1 MSISVTVSG
10 EDATSVVLEQVLS
23 DAVTV
28 SGSNSIQVT
37 TTSGDAATVTI
48 STGDTVTVTGNYSN
62 YVTGDVVR
70 PNEISDFLTSAQISS
85 NINSAI
91 DSLIDSAPDALNT
104 LNELAAAL
112 NDDEN
117 FGSDT
122 IVSISNLN
130 SATGQLSTATGLL
143 VQKSE
148 TGIFYT
154 NDNPSGFITGVDLSD
169 LEAATGNLDSRIT
182 SNDGD
187 ISALQTATGLLVQK
201 SETGSFI
208 SESQTGQF
216 YASSNP
222 SGFITGVDLS
232 YLETA
237 TGNLDSRI
245 TSNDGDI
252 SDLQTATG
260 LLVQKTETG
269 DFVTTFDTGAFYAN
283 SNPSGFITGVD
294 LSSYVQNSETGN
306 FITDS
311 DTGAFYA
318 ASNPSG
324 FITGVDLSSYV
335 QNSETGLFLVS
346 GEDAVVNNL
355 TASGNVGIGTD
366 TPSAKLEIEGSATS
380 TIGVINTTNTNFIN
394 GTDTPTINARFPTN
408 NASTFGSMSMGKY
421 GTSNNGVGLRF
432 QQVEGTDRLIFRGS
446 SSAGAMVWS
455 QPEAGAQL
463 LIDIPN
469 RAFRFTDTLF
479 TPMRESVDLGGNTSS
494 TRWDNLFANNGYFNN
509 GLNVNNLFV
518 VDSSGD
524 VGVGINSPSAK
535 LHSNGTNDTDYLALF
550 TSNGATPN
558 LSQLD
563 DVKRRAI
570 AVQGEGAAYYIGR
583 DLTNNI
589 EFVMGTSTA
598 GVTFLGSLT
607 NHGVDIRVNNQNAL
621 KINTAKDVTVVDG
634 HLNVD
639 SDSKYLKLGASQD
652 AGIIYDGTN
661 MVFDSQLVG
670 AGDFVFENGNV
681 GIGTDTPSAK
691 LHIYDDTD
699 SSIAIGRVDVPSQ
712 LFSIDYNNG
721 WATFGTEAA
730 DDLRLKVANTT
741 AIQIEGDVNENQ
753 FNVDVTLGNLSV
765 STDNKYLKLGGSE
778 DAGITYD
785 GTNMVFDSQLVGAGD
800 FVFNNGNVG
809 IGTADPQKELHVVR
823 GEGPLPGL
831 GSQIGLFQ
839 NNDNVS
845 DNAIFGVIAGTEGI
859 AGIQLGDTDGVNK
872 GNIYYDNSDNSL
884 AFQTNGANE
893 RMRIDF
899 LGNVGIGTTT
909 PSAKLDVSGD
919 ANIDGTL
926 TVDKISLSD
935 NSFIVETG
943 DFTLS
948 DSHKG
953 ATILLQNTAAITITI
968 PALSAGHTTSF
979 IAETA
984 NTVTFQTGVGISG
997 LNSFGNA
1004 NQIAGIFGQAQ
1015 VLYKTSE
1022 YAFLGGNIS

>member
-48 STGDTVTVTGNYSN
+48 STGDPVTVTGNYSN

-346 GEDAVVNNL
+346 GEDAVVNTIGVGGSPDNDIDIHVKSNSAKFLVENTLGGGEWVRFSAGTVGSSMKFSNTASFSIGPVASKTDTSLVDDFYMASNGNIGIGTDTPSGTLDIKSSSSDTPIVITKANENGVRERLL
-355 TASGNVGIGTD
+355 TATIASSINNESFFINNGTIGDNNFAPVFGGYTESTTRWALGFGAYTSSTADSSDSSNFGLIDFAVFRSTNSADPLNGTLTNVQNRKAFTFRGVSSSDVWMTIMPSGNVGIGTD
-366 TPSAKLEIEGSATS
+366 SPDSILHLFTDSSTNSEI
-380 TIGVINTTNTNFIN
+380 
-394 GTDTPTINARFPTN
+394 R
-408 NASTFGSMSMGKY
+408 
-421 GTSNNGVGLRF
+421 
-432 QQVEGTDRLIFRGS
+432 VERDGS
-446 SSAGAMVWS
+446 SYSS
-455 QPEAGAQL
+455 
-463 LIDIPN
+463 LIQATN
-469 RAFRFTDTLF
+469 GGTFQ
-479 TPMRESVDLGGNTSS
+479 MRNSS
-494 TRWDNLFANNGYFNN
+494 G
-509 GLNVNNLFV
+509 VNNITLRTYG
-518 VDSSGD
+518 DSY
-524 VGVGINSPSAK
+524 
-535 LHSNGTNDTDYLALF
+535 LNG
-550 TSNGATPN
+550 
-558 LSQLD
+558 
-563 DVKRRAI
+563 
-570 AVQGEGAAYYIGR
+570 
-583 DLTNNI
+583 
-589 EFVMGTSTA
+589 
-598 GVTFLGSLT
+598 
-607 NHGVDIRVNNQNAL
+607 
-621 KINTAKDVTVVDG
+621 
-634 HLNVD
+634 
-639 SDSKYLKLGASQD
+639 
-652 AGIIYDGTN
+652 
-661 MVFDSQLVG
+661 
-670 AGDFVFENGNV
+670 GNV

-691 LHIYDDTD
+691 LHIYDETD
-699 SSIAIGRVDVPSQ
+699 SSFAIGRVGIPSQ

-721 WATFGTEAA
+721 WATFGTEAS

-741 AIQIEGDVNENQ
+741 AIQIEGDTNENQ
-753 FNVDVTLGNLSV
+753 FDVDIALGNLSV
-765 STDNKYLKLGGSE
+765 STDNKYLKLGASQ

-785 GTNMVFDSQLVGAGD
+785 GTNMVFDSQLVGVGD
-800 FVFNNGNVG
+800 FVFENGNVG
-809 IGTADPQKELHVVR
+809 IGT
-823 GEGPLPGL
+823 
-831 GSQIGLFQ
+831 S
-839 NNDNVS
+839 S
-845 DNAIFGVIAGTEGI
+845 
-859 AGIQLGDTDGVNK
+859 
-872 GNIYYDNSDNSL
+872 
-884 AFQTNGANE
+884 
-893 RMRIDF
+893 
-899 LGNVGIGTTT
+899 

-948 DSHKG
+948 GSHKG
-953 ATILLQNTAAITITI
+953 ATILLQNTAAISITI

-984 NTVTFQTGVGISG
+984 NTVAFQAGAGLSG
-997 LNSFGNA
+997 LNSFNGA
-1004 NQIAGIFGQAQ
+1004 NSMLGQFAQAQ
-1015 VLYKTSE
+1015 IIFKTPE
-1022 YAFLGGNIS
+1022 YAFLGGQIT

>member
-48 STGDTVTVTGNYSN
+48 STGDPVTVTGNYSN

-237 TGNLDSRI
+237 TGNLDSKI

-269 DFVTTFDTGAFYAN
+269 NFITIFDTGAFYAN

-346 GEDAVVNNL
+346 GEDAVVNTIGVGGIVITKANENGVRERLL
-355 TASGNVGIGTD
+355 TATIASSINNESFFINNGTIGDNNFAPVFGGYTESTTRWALGFGAYTSSTADSSDSSNFGLIDFAVFRSTNSADPLNGTLTNVQNRKAFTFRGASSSDVWMTIMPSGNVGIGTD
-366 TPSAKLEIEGSATS
+366 SPISKLNISET
-380 TIGVINTTNTNFIN
+380 
-394 GTDTPTINARFPTN
+394 
-408 NASTFGSMSMGKY
+408 
-421 GTSNNGVGLRF
+421 
-432 QQVEGTDRLIFRGS
+432 
-446 SSAGAMVWS
+446 
-455 QPEAGAQL
+455 
-463 LIDIPN
+463 
-469 RAFRFTDTLF
+469 
-479 TPMRESVDLGGNTSS
+479 GGNNSLII
-494 TRWDNLFANNGYFNN
+494 DNG
-509 GLNVNNLFV
+509 
-518 VDSSGD
+518 
-524 VGVGINSPSAK
+524 
-535 LHSNGTNDTDYLALF
+535 
-550 TSNGATPN
+550 NGA
-558 LSQLD
+558 
-563 DVKRRAI
+563 
-570 AVQGEGAAYYIGR
+570 
-583 DLTNNI
+583 
-589 EFVMGTSTA
+589 F
-598 GVTFLGSLT
+598 GVF
-607 NHGVDIRVNNQNAL
+607 
-621 KINTAKDVTVVDG
+621 G
-634 HLNVD
+634 HLNTSANSPFVI
-639 SDSKYLKLGASQD
+639 KTNASED
-652 AGIIYDGTN
+652 LYFNIGKTLTETTPSMMIDG
-661 MVFDSQLVG
+661 S
-670 AGDFVFENGNV
+670 NGNV

-691 LHIYDDTD
+691 LHIYDETD
-699 SSIAIGRVDVPSQ
+699 SSFAIGRVGIPSQ

-721 WATFGTEAA
+721 WATFGTEAS

-741 AIQIEGDVNENQ
+741 AIQIEGDTNENQ
-753 FNVDVTLGNLSV
+753 FDVDIALGNLSV
-765 STDNKYLKLGGSE
+765 STDNKYLKLGASQ

-785 GTNMVFDSQLVGAGD
+785 GTNMVFDSQLVGVGD
-800 FVFNNGNVG
+800 FVFENGNVG
-809 IGTADPQKELHVVR
+809 IGT
-823 GEGPLPGL
+823 
-831 GSQIGLFQ
+831 S
-839 NNDNVS
+839 S
-845 DNAIFGVIAGTEGI
+845 
-859 AGIQLGDTDGVNK
+859 
-872 GNIYYDNSDNSL
+872 
-884 AFQTNGANE
+884 
-893 RMRIDF
+893 
-899 LGNVGIGTTT
+899 

-948 DSHKG
+948 GSHKG
-953 ATILLQNTAAITITI
+953 ATILLQNTAAISITI

-984 NTVTFQTGVGISG
+984 NTVAFQAGAGLSG
-997 LNSFGNA
+997 LNSFNGA
-1004 NQIAGIFGQAQ
+1004 DSMLGQFAQAQ
-1015 VLYKTSE
+1015 IIFKTPE
-1022 YAFLGGNIS
+1022 YAFLGGQIT

>member
-48 STGDTVTVTGNYSN
+48 STGDPVTVTGNYSN

-237 TGNLDSRI
+237 TGNLDSRL

-269 DFVTTFDTGAFYAN
+269 NFITIFDTGAFYAN

-346 GEDAVVNNL
+346 GEDAVVNTIGVGGSPDNDIDIHVKSNSAKFLVENTLGGGEWVRFSAGTVGSSMKFSNTASFSIGPVASKTDTSLVDDFYMASNGNIGIGTDTPSGTLDIKSSSSDTPIVITKANENGVRERLL
-355 TASGNVGIGTD
+355 TATIASSINNESFFINNGTIGDNNFAPVFGGYTESTTRWALGFGAYTSSTADSSDSSNFGLIDFAVFRSTNSADPLNGTLTNVQNRKAFTFRGASSSDVWMTIMPSGNVGIGTD
-366 TPSAKLEIEGSATS
+366 SPISKLNISET
-380 TIGVINTTNTNFIN
+380 
-394 GTDTPTINARFPTN
+394 
-408 NASTFGSMSMGKY
+408 
-421 GTSNNGVGLRF
+421 
-432 QQVEGTDRLIFRGS
+432 
-446 SSAGAMVWS
+446 
-455 QPEAGAQL
+455 
-463 LIDIPN
+463 
-469 RAFRFTDTLF
+469 
-479 TPMRESVDLGGNTSS
+479 GGNNSLII
-494 TRWDNLFANNGYFNN
+494 DNG
-509 GLNVNNLFV
+509 
-518 VDSSGD
+518 
-524 VGVGINSPSAK
+524 
-535 LHSNGTNDTDYLALF
+535 
-550 TSNGATPN
+550 NGA
-558 LSQLD
+558 
-563 DVKRRAI
+563 
-570 AVQGEGAAYYIGR
+570 
-583 DLTNNI
+583 
-589 EFVMGTSTA
+589 F
-598 GVTFLGSLT
+598 GVF
-607 NHGVDIRVNNQNAL
+607 
-621 KINTAKDVTVVDG
+621 G
-634 HLNVD
+634 HLNTSANSPFVI
-639 SDSKYLKLGASQD
+639 KTNASED
-652 AGIIYDGTN
+652 LYFNIGKTLTETTPSMMIDG
-661 MVFDSQLVG
+661 S
-670 AGDFVFENGNV
+670 NGNV

-691 LHIYDDTD
+691 LHIYDETD
-699 SSIAIGRVDVPSQ
+699 SSFAIGRVGIPSQ

-721 WATFGTEAA
+721 WATFGTEAS

-741 AIQIEGDVNENQ
+741 AIQIEGDTNENQ
-753 FNVDVTLGNLSV
+753 FDVDIALGNLSV
-765 STDNKYLKLGGSE
+765 STDNKYLKLGASQ

-785 GTNMVFDSQLVGAGD
+785 GTNMVFDSQLVGVGD
-800 FVFNNGNVG
+800 FVFENGNVG
-809 IGTADPQKELHVVR
+809 IGT
-823 GEGPLPGL
+823 
-831 GSQIGLFQ
+831 S
-839 NNDNVS
+839 S
-845 DNAIFGVIAGTEGI
+845 
-859 AGIQLGDTDGVNK
+859 
-872 GNIYYDNSDNSL
+872 
-884 AFQTNGANE
+884 
-893 RMRIDF
+893 
-899 LGNVGIGTTT
+899 

-948 DSHKG
+948 GSHKG
-953 ATILLQNTAAITITI
+953 ATILLQNTAAISITI

-984 NTVTFQTGVGISG
+984 NTVAFQAGAGLSG
-997 LNSFGNA
+997 LNSFNGA
-1004 NQIAGIFGQAQ
+1004 NSMLGQFAQAQ
-1015 VLYKTSE
+1015 IIFKTPE
-1022 YAFLGGNIS
+1022 YAFLGGQIT